1 VVCHPAAAAGE
12 SHVRLISF
20 AVRRPRCQPERC
32 RPVLCPCRDGARGCG
47 GASAASAPEPW
58 PLDRRDVRTLRRLIS
73 RMPGEP
79 GQRHCPTRFALVA
92 AIGVPC
98 VPASADRRLPRCGG
112 REAPPPLVGGGRGE
126 GFGAAR
132 TPPPNPLPQGEGELF
147 LANPTVSFNLDAL
160 PLTDLA
166 AAGTSREGAHQ
177 DTRQPDA
184 QGSDRVRHVALGAQW
199 QHLWVDN
206 LGKRQI
212 ACHAGF
218 GDLLRGEASPAR
230 RSGTRRQR
238 CRDWR
243 DGESPASRGR
253 RSDPAQPLA

>member
-1 VVCHPAAAAGE
+1 MVCHPAAAAGE

-32 RPVLCPCRDGARGCG
+32 RPVLCPCRDGARGSG

-147 LANPTVSFNLDAL
+147 LARGGETTQQSPAWGAAAAPPAGDCCVASRRAMTGCRTAYKPNASSSASVRVGRRGARRNMRRSAGWSMSIAMPGSRTMVGAM
-160 PLTDLA
+160 PQRLA
-166 AAGTSREGAHQ
+166 AARC
-177 DTRQPDA
+177 
-184 QGSDRVRHVALGAQW
+184 
-199 QHLWVDN
+199 
-206 LGKRQI
+206 GK
-212 ACHAGF
+212 
-218 GDLLRGEASPAR
+218 
-230 RSGTRRQR
+230 
-238 CRDWR
+238 
-243 DGESPASRGR
+243 
-253 RSDPAQPLA
+253 